1 MTTLILFSIGL
12 VTLSMIMSLFET
24 SLLTCSNMRLNML
37 IEKKPHLMKLK
48 TKGREV
54 SSTIIIANNIVDV
67 GGAALSGAMAVG
79 LFGHSSEYVIY
90 IVSLTLA
97 LLYIATLVPKQY
109 ATHNPDTVLNHFGRV
124 IIWMYYALKVFV
136 SIIYLPVSPFLPK
149 DGRDKMTHAELR
161 SVITMAESKSLID
174 PRQTALIENIINI
187 TSLKTKD
194 AMTTVE
200 NIEFVECDKVVAD
213 LGDIVLEGMHKRYVV
228 VKRYKD
234 KLFPIGILQYN
245 KLVNAFISEKKDQ
258 TVIDLMHPM
267 TTMKM
272 DEDLLSV
279 FDKLNKNP
287 DHITIVINEDSELSG
302 IIQADDMV
310 NALTSP
316 RKIEKA
322 S

>member
-1 MTTLILFSIGL
+1 
-12 VTLSMIMSLFET
+12 MIMSLFET
-24 SLLTCSNMRLNML
+24 SLLTCSNTRLSLL
-37 IEKKPHLMKLK
+37 IEQKPHLAKLK

-97 LLYIATLVPKQY
+97 LLYIATLIPKQY
-109 ATHNPDTVLNHFGRV
+109 ATHNPDTVLNHCGRV
-124 IIWMYYALKVFV
+124 IIWMYYVLKIFV

-174 PRQTALIENIINI
+174 PRQTSLIENIINI
-187 TSLKTKD
+187 ATLKTKD
-194 AMTTVE
+194 AMTSVE
-200 NIEFVECDKVVAD
+200 SIEYVESDKVVGD
-213 LGDIVLEGMHKRYVV
+213 LSDIVLKGMHKRYVV
-228 VKRYKD
+228 VKKYND
-234 KLFPIGILQYN
+234 KIYPIGILQYR
-245 KLVNAFISEKKDQ
+245 KVVSAFISDNKEQ

-267 TTMKM
+267 TTMKEH
-272 DEDLLSV
+272 EDLLSA

-310 NALTSP
+310 SILTET
-316 RKIEKA
+316 RKVETA
-322 S
+322 N